1 MASLKETGK
10 YEITEDMKA
19 QLSDFYGNYA
29 TEAEDAATIKELY
42 ETCGYVIDTHTAV
55 AAAVYNK
62 YKADTKDETKTV
74 IASTASPYKFTRSV
88 MEAIDPN
95 MLLWVTLNLLTS

>member
-1 MASLKETGK
+1 MAT
-10 YEITEDMKA
+10 
-19 QLSDFYGNYA
+19 NA

-62 YKADTKDETKTV
+62 YKADTNDDTKTV
-74 IASTASPYKFTRSV
+74 IASTASPYKFIKKRNGGYRS
-88 MEAIDPN
+88 
-95 MLLWVTLNLLTS
+95 

>member
-10 YEITEDMKA
+10 YEITADMKA

-29 TEAEDAATIKELY
+29 TEAEDAATIKDLY

-55 AAAVYNK
+55 AATVYNK
-62 YKADTKDETKTV
+62 YKADTKEPK
-74 IASTASPYKFTRSV
+74 ISLSSSLSSLEILSFNTRSS
-88 MEAIDPN
+88 P
-95 MLLWVTLNLLTS
+95 SSS